1 MRALPPELEAALEGG
16 AAVLCTAWL
25 LTRGD
30 GLRLGFTD
38 HDAPLELDG
47 VACEPASGW
56 TAGAADGALGPE
68 PGQASAAGALSS
80 DALTEADIAAGLYD
94 GARVETWRLVPG
106 DPAARVR
113 LRRETVQRIVRTGEG
128 FIAELEG
135 PLAALRPVI
144 GRTYDRLCD
153 ARLGDARC
161 RVGLAA
167 FPGATCDRR
176 FATCRD
182 VFHNHLNFQGFPDI
196 PGDDFLPV
204 NAATVSGVAD
214 GGSRR

>member
-1 MRALPPELEAALEGG
+1 MREPPPALAAALDAE
-16 AAVLCTAWL
+16 AAVLATAWIV
-25 LTRGD
+25 TRAD

-38 HDAPLELDG
+38 HDLAIDLDG

-56 TAGAADGALGPE
+56 TTGTAEGGLGAA

-80 DALTEADIAAGLYD
+80 DALREEDIAAGLYD
-94 GARVETWRLVPG
+94 GAQVETWRVSPG
-106 DPAARVR
+106 IDDARLL
-113 LRRETVQRIVRTGEG
+113 LRRETVQRIVRTGHG
-128 FIAELEG
+128 FTAELEG
-135 PLAALRPVI
+135 PLAALRKVA

-161 RVGLAA
+161 RVDLTAM
-167 FPGATCDRR
+167 PGAACDRR

-182 VFHNHLNFQGFPDI
+182 TFANQLNFQGFPDI

-204 NAATVSGVAD
+204 HAATAGGAAD